1 MLKYEVRMSSDLYE
15 AMLTDL
21 RRPHEH
27 AFERVGFAFGR
38 RCRPNDLSSIIYLHR
53 YVPVDDDRYIK
64 THEFGALI
72 DDEAIL
78 EIQQEVRRLR
88 SGCGG
93 AFHVHLHDLS
103 GMPKL
108 SPADMIGIPPVARCM
123 QRMDPDGASGLLLLS
138 SDKACA
144 QVWESRDSEGRE
156 CDLVS
161 VIGVPLNILVR
172 RRSS

>member
-15 AMLTDL
+15 SMLADL

-38 RCRPNDLSSIIYLHR
+38 RCRLSDSSSIIYLHR
-53 YVPVDDDRYIK
+53 YQSVDDDRYIR
-64 THEFGALI
+64 TNEFGALI

-78 EIQQEVRRLR
+78 AIQQEVRRLR
-88 SGCGG
+88 SGFGG
-93 AFHVHLHDLS
+93 AFHVHLHDLPGTPNLS
-103 GMPKL
+103 G
-108 SPADMIGIPPVARCM
+108 ADMVGIPPVARCL
-123 QRMDPDGASGLLLLS
+123 QRMDPDGASGLVLLS

-144 QVWESRDSEGRE
+144 QLWESRDSEGRE

-161 VIGVPLNILVR
+161 VIGVPLNVYVR